1 MITKK
6 DLIDAI
12 DDLEKRVQSLEEIIN
27 NQKLKELL
35 NDYNEIS
42 LKDLADFTNAFG
54 HAVLK
59 VDDKVNDIKTK
70 VEKDLDR
77 TKINNE
83 SFKREVY
90 EYVKTNIEKMR
101 ADLYKAL
108 LQELKSTIDKKID
121 EVEKRTGEFIQE
133 ITEDLI
139 DEKMKE
145 PQKDIQNITEVKQTK
160 TVNNEDFNEKEEVES
175 NNPEK
180 LLLDYLS
187 EPHIFN
193 EIKHFAELNHF
204 SLSRV
209 FSKLKGQGLIKK
221 REDGYWIRSDH

>member
-27 NQKLKELL
+27 NKKLKELL

-42 LKDLADFTNAFG
+42 LKDLADLTIAFG

-77 TKINNE
+77 TKIYNE
-83 SFKREVY
+83 SFKREIY

-108 LQELKSTIDKKID
+108 LQELKNKIDKKID
-121 EVEKRTGEFIQE
+121 EVEKGIGEFIRE

-160 TVNNEDFNEKEEVES
+160 TVNNEDVNEKEEVES

-187 EPHIFN
+187 KPHIFN
-193 EIKHFAELNHF
+193 YIKHFAELNHF

-221 REDGYWIRSDH
+221 REDGY